1 MDEVVVD
8 GNADADAM
16 DADAVSE
23 LDLVEELRFFA
34 DATDADGVMVTML
47 SGRTFTDAAD
57 EIERLRSLIAAWD
70 DAPLDDRTLSDI
82 VGRLRDAERYGQFG
96 RSLLHRQVADEIER
110 LRSEVDVLRVC
121 YDELVLRVDHVDVDG
136 TPSDPFVPVLLAPWV
151 VDVLTDPH
159 ASMHQE
165 RVESIW
171 LSVVESCERAKG
183 LMF

>member
-8 GNADADAM
+8 GH
-16 DADAVSE
+16 AVGE

-34 DATDADGVMVTML
+34 DATDADGVVVTML
-47 SGRTFTDAAD
+47 SGRTFGDA
-57 EIERLRSLIAAWD
+57 
-70 DAPLDDRTLSDI
+70 
-82 VGRLRDAERYGQFG
+82 
-96 RSLLHRQVADEIER
+96 ADEIER

-183 LMF
+183 VMF